1 MRSLLFVPASDRRKL
16 DKGLASGADVIIVD
30 LEDSVAADAK
40 VEGRAIMSEFVAAHA
55 GAAER
60 PRLHVRINGFSTGL
74 ADLDLDAAV
83 AAGADGIMLPKA
95 AGGQDVTRLDAKIAV
110 AEAIHGSPD
119 GRTRI
124 VAIATETAHA
134 VFQAGTYRGASHRL
148 AGLAWGAEDL
158 SADLGA
164 TATRGADGQF
174 LDTFRLARTL
184 TLLGAV
190 AAEVVP
196 IDGVYT
202 DFRDLDGLRAEC
214 EAAARDGFTAKM
226 AIHPA
231 QVPII
236 NEIFAPSPAALA
248 KARQIIALFD
258 ADADALTL
266 LAALEAFDPGLDWT
280 QVGFRK
286 VEDEDWERAWLDQF
300 QPMRFGAR
308 TFIVPWNHDVPS
320 DAGDDAAIVRLDPG
334 LAFGSGTHP
343 TTALCLRWL
352 DALAADGLLEG
363 RHVLDFGCGS
373 GILALAA
380 LKLGA
385 AKAVGVDNDPQ
396 ALLASA
402 DNAQRNAVD
411 ADFSVH
417 LPDDE
422 PVTTYP
428 VVVANILASALD
440 ALAERLA
447 ARVAPGGRIA
457 LSGILK
463 GQEDELLARY
473 APWFDALSATRDG
486 DWMRI
491 DGIRR

>member
-1 MRSLLFVPASDRRKL
+1 MPYLELSLRCTEVEQPRYETA
-16 DKGLASGADVIIVD
+16 
-30 LEDSVAADAK
+30 LEDVGALSVTLLDADADTGN
-40 VEGRAIMSEFVAAHA
+40 ERAILEPGV
-55 GAAER
+55 
-60 PRLHVRINGFSTGL
+60 
-74 ADLDLDAAV
+74 
-83 AAGADGIMLPKA
+83 
-95 AGGQDVTRLDAKIAV
+95 GQTPLWK
-110 AEAIHGSPD
+110 
-119 GRTRI
+119 
-124 VAIATETAHA
+124 
-134 VFQAGTYRGASHRL
+134 
-148 AGLAWGAEDL
+148 
-158 SADLGA
+158 
-164 TATRGADGQF
+164 
-174 LDTFRLARTL
+174 TL
-184 TLLGAV
+184 VLT
-190 AAEVVP
+190 
-196 IDGVYT
+196 
-202 DFRDLDGLRAEC
+202 
-214 EAAARDGFTAKM
+214 
-226 AIHPA
+226 
-231 QVPII
+231 
-236 NEIFAPSPAALA
+236 
-248 KARQIIALFD
+248 ALFD

-308 TFIVPWNHDVPS
+308 TYIVPWNHDVPS
-320 DAGDDAAIVRLDPG
+320 EAGDDAAIVRLDPG

-352 DALAADGLLEG
+352 DALAAEGLLQG
-363 RHVLDFGCGS
+363 RRVLDFGCGS

-411 ADFSVH
+411 ADFSVY

-457 LSGILK
+457 LSGILQ
-463 GQEDELLARY
+463 GQEDELLVRY